1 MAIKENS
8 GAHLFI
14 VLWKAYKA
22 LEGHDRR
29 SINRLGFGGLSDFA
43 LLEILLHKGPQ
54 PVNEIGRRVFLT
66 SGSITTA
73 VDRAV
78 KRGWV
83 ERRPSESD
91 RRVVT
96 VHLTEAGRKVI
107 SDAFPQHVAALE
119 EAVAGLDA
127 EERAV
132 LVNLLKKLGHYA
144 ADTVT
149 AETAV

>member
-22 LEGHDRR
+22 LEGHDRQ
-29 SINRLGFGGLSDFA
+29 SINRLGFGSLSDFA

-83 ERRPSESD
+83 ERRPCEHD
-91 RRVVT
+91 RRVVN
-96 VHLTEAGRKVI
+96 VHLTEAGRDVI
-107 SDAFPQHVAALE
+107 SEAFPRHVEALE
-119 EAVAGLDA
+119 QAVGGLDA
-127 EERAV
+127 KERAD
-132 LVNLLKKLGHYA
+132 LVGLLKKLGHHA
-144 ADTVT
+144 ADTIPT
-149 AETAV
+149 E